1 MRRWIRSLLLA
12 VLCCLA
18 VPGIAAAQADVIT
31 GRVLGPDGQ
40 PLVGARV
47 EVISVEL
54 ETTRSAL
61 TDQNGRY
68 MLLFPDGGGRYVLRI
83 SFLGMSDIVQTLVRE
98 DEELLLA
105 NVTMQSQAIALD
117 TITVRAQPLIPGRG
131 QTGEQTT
138 NLSQDLLNRLPLPD
152 LDPSTIAQI
161 AAGVISLGVDSLT
174 GRINFSVAGMSDLL
188 NQFLLDGVI
197 MGQGG
202 MNVPEEGVRQTS
214 VTTNT
219 FDVSRGGFAG
229 GQVSMSTARGT
240 NRAGGAFNYRFD
252 DDALQANASANLN
265 AFTRHNIG
273 GAWGGPIRSNRLF
286 YNAAFQLLR
295 NTDHRFALS
304 ATDPLAAQRS
314 GVSVDSIARFLD
326 ILGDDFGLPIAGQ
339 TGPYQQLGSDLRLQG
354 RLDWNALQR
363 RTQSHT
369 VSVRGN
375 LNVNEQDSTRI
386 SPLDLLQ
393 RGGDVER
400 DSRMFGV
407 SVQSRLRTNWTHSLN
422 ASFSESWNDAI
433 PFVQMPEGRVR
444 VTSDFED
451 GTRDTRSL
459 TFGGNRNMPAEAYAR
474 DLQVSNE
481 LSLLVPWGHH
491 LHRLKVGG
499 LLQRQRDISRSTDN
513 VFGSY
518 SYASLADFEANRP
531 DRYERALTERDSRTG
546 RINAGAFLGD
556 TWRISQPLEVTF
568 GARWDYSRLDQKPAY
583 NPAIESAFGRR
594 TDVVPQ
600 ASGFSPRLGFSYRMS
615 EPQQPIRSLTGGI
628 GVFSGRAPTG
638 IFSQAVRQTGL
649 PDGDTRLI
657 CIGDAVP
664 MPDWSLFMT
673 GGVPGPDACA
683 DGGVGVPPTFSS
695 SAPTVTLVSPDQ
707 RMPASLRAEIG
718 YRGQLRPAF
727 TGNFRYLYSRGMG
740 LWGYRDINLDESR
753 TFTLGNES
761 RPFFGDASGIVERTG
776 ATSLAS
782 SRRFEEFGNV
792 FDIVSDLSSET
803 HQLSAQI
810 AGLLSLRTT
819 LMVNYTLGFS
829 RDQGAG
835 GGGGMMGGGMGG
847 GMMGGMGG
855 GLVPMPPT
863 AGSPNE
869 REWAVAGNDRRHTF
883 NVALSRA
890 LSPTFEIA
898 AVARTASGSPFTPMV
913 GGDING
919 DGLRNDRAFVFDP
932 ATVAD
937 PAVAE
942 AMQRLLDAAPGRI
955 QSCLHEQLGRIAD
968 RNSCR
973 NGWSQSLDLRAS
985 LRPNLPRFD
994 RRVTVSIDARN
1005 VLTGLD
1011 QVFHGRDA
1019 MRGWG
1024 EGANADPTLLNVRGF
1039 DAASRSFV
1047 YEVNEAFGQNRRGA
1061 GAMRNP
1067 FALTISAR
1075 VQLGGNPAIANRGF
1089 GQGFGPLAG
1098 SFEGLMGGGMAMGMG
1113 GGGGAVMMGGGGG
1126 GGGGVLMMDGQIVRA
1141 GGVDMRAA
1149 TANTDSIIDA
1159 LLANPL
1165 RDVVR
1170 LSDELALPAE
1180 QVTLARALADTLDA
1194 KLIVRREELTAALT
1208 ELADYSRAI
1217 QRGQVPDPQAIQ
1229 RIIGRL
1235 RPHVEGAQRER
1246 LEAMRQVQRAF
1257 GDELW
1262 ERLPEDVRAHAVAAQ
1277 PGGMGPGIRG
1287 PGGAGGGPGGFNAVA
1302 TLDRMLANPLPVLLE
1317 LRDTLGLSEDQ
1328 VQRVQAISNEL
1339 QRSLDRRRETLGRR
1353 FDSVPAQEH
1362 GRIFAEMQSDIERA
1376 RREVTQALR
1385 QVERIL
1391 TPEQW
1396 QRVPEEVRNP
1406 FQGGGGVRR
1415 PGGGM

>member
-1 MRRWIRSLLLA
+1 MKHRLRSLLLV

-31 GRVLGPDGQ
+31 GRVLGPDGE
-40 PLVGARV
+40 PLAGARV

-61 TDQNGRY
+61 TDRNGRY
-68 MLLFPDGGGRYVLRI
+68 MVLFPDGGGRYVLRI
-83 SFLGMSDIVQTLVRE
+83 SFLGMRDIVQPIVRE

-117 TITVRAQPLIPGRG
+117 TITVRAPPLIPGRG
-131 QTGEQTT
+131 QTGEETT
-138 NLSQDLLNRLPLPD
+138 QLSQDLLNRLPLRD
-152 LDPSTIAQI
+152 LDPATLAQI

-174 GRINFSVAGMSDLL
+174 GRASFSVAGMSDLL

-202 MNVPEEGVRQTS
+202 ATVPEEGVRQTS
-214 VTTNT
+214 VTTST

-229 GQVSMSTARGT
+229 GQVSMATARGT
-240 NRAGGAFNYRFD
+240 NRAAGAFSYRFD
-252 DDALQANASANLN
+252 DDALQASGGATQN
-265 AFTRHNIG
+265 AFTRHNLG

-326 ILGDDFGLPIAGQ
+326 VLGGGFGLPIADQ
-339 TGPYQQLGSDLRLQG
+339 TGPYQQHGSDLRLQG
-354 RLDWNALQR
+354 RIDWNALQR
-363 RTQSHT
+363 QTQSHT
-369 VSVRGN
+369 ISARLN

-386 SPLDLLQ
+386 SPLDLVQ
-393 RGGDVER
+393 RGGDIER

-444 VTSDFED
+444 VTSDFDD

-459 TFGGNRNMPAEAYAR
+459 TFGGNRSMPAEAYAR
-474 DLQVSNE
+474 DLQLSNE
-481 LSLLVPWGHH
+481 LSLLVPWGPH

-499 LLQRQRDISRSTDN
+499 LLQRQRDVSRSTDN
-513 VFGSY
+513 LFGSF

-531 DRYERALTERDSRTG
+531 DRYERSLTERDARTG
-546 RINAGAFLGD
+546 RINAGLFVGD
-556 TWRISQPLEVTF
+556 TWRISQPLEVTL
-568 GARWDYSRLDQKPAY
+568 GVRWDYSRLDQQPAY
-583 NPAIESAFGRR
+583 NPAIEAAFGRR

-600 ASGFSPRLGFSYRMS
+600 ASGFSPRLGFSYRLS
-615 EPQQPIRSLTGGI
+615 EPEQPIRSLTGGI
-628 GVFSGRAPTG
+628 GVFSGRSPTG

-649 PDGDTRLI
+649 PDAEARLI

-664 MPDWSLFMT
+664 IPDWSTFMT
-673 GGVPGPDACA
+673 GGVPGPDTCA
-683 DGGVGVPPTFSS
+683 DGGAGMPPGFSS

-707 RMPASLRAEIG
+707 RLPSSLRAELG
-718 YRGQLRPAF
+718 YRAQMRPRF

-740 LWGYRDINLDESR
+740 LWGYRDVNLDESAA
-753 TFTLGNES
+753 FALGAEG
-761 RPFFGDASGIVERTG
+761 RPFFGDVSGIVERTG
-776 ATSLAS
+776 ATSFAT

-792 FDIVSDLSSET
+792 FEIVSDLSSQT

-810 AGLLSLRTT
+810 SGLLSLRTT
-819 LMVNYTLGFS
+819 LMVNYTLGYS
-829 RDQGAG
+829 RDEGAG
-835 GGGGMMGGGMGG
+835 GGGGMMGGGM
-847 GMMGGMGG
+847 MGGMGMGVGGLGG

-890 LSPTFEIA
+890 LSPSFEIA
-898 AVARTASGSPFTPMV
+898 GIARAASGTPFTPMV
-913 GGDING
+913 GSDING
-919 DGLRNDRAFVFDP
+919 DGLRNDRAFVFAP
-932 ATVAD
+932 ATAAD
-937 PAVAE
+937 PAVAD
-942 AMQRLLDAAPGRI
+942 AMQRLLETAPGRI
-955 QSCLHEQLGRIAD
+955 RSCLREQLGRIAD

-985 LRPNLPRFD
+985 VRPNLPRFD
-994 RRVTVSIDARN
+994 RRVTVAIDARN

-1011 QVFHGRDA
+1011 QVFHGRDD

-1024 EGANADPTLLNVRGF
+1024 EGANAEPTLLNVRGF
-1039 DAASRSFV
+1039 DPATRSFV

-1067 FALTISAR
+1067 FALTIFAR
-1075 VQLGGNPAIANRGF
+1075 VQLGGNPAISNRGF

-1098 SFEGLMGGGMAMGMG
+1098 GFDGMMGGAMA
-1113 GGGGAVMMGGGGG
+1113 GGGAVMMGGHGGG
-1126 GGGGVLMMDGQIVRA
+1126 MVMGGGMGRGGGVLMMDGQIVRA
-1141 GGVDMRAA
+1141 GGVDVRGAV
-1149 TANTDSIIDA
+1149 ANPDSIVDA

-1165 RDVVR
+1165 RDVAR
-1170 LSDELALPAE
+1170 MGDTLALTAA
-1180 QVTLARALADTLDA
+1180 QLALVNELADTLDA
-1194 KLIVRREELTAALT
+1194 KLAVRRVALSAALG
-1208 ELADYSRAI
+1208 ELADHAREV
-1217 QRGQVPDPQAIQ
+1217 QRGQVPNPQTIQ
-1229 RIIGRL
+1229 RIVAQL

-1246 LEAMRQVQRAF
+1246 IEAMRQVERAF
-1257 GDELW
+1257 GHELW
-1262 ERLPEDVRAHAVAAQ
+1262 MKLPAEVREHALDAPPA
-1277 PGGMGPGIRG
+1277 PAGPAIRG
-1287 PGGAGGGPGGFNAVA
+1287 PGGGMAGNAVA
-1302 TLDRMLANPLPVLLE
+1302 TLDRMLANPIPVLLE
-1317 LRDTLGLSEDQ
+1317 LRDTLGLSADQ
-1328 VQRVQAISNEL
+1328 VRRVQAVSDEL
-1339 QRSLDRRRETLGRR
+1339 QRTLDRRRETLGRR
-1353 FDSVPAQEH
+1353 FDGVPAAEQ
-1362 GRIFAEMQSDIERA
+1362 GRIFAAIQPDIERA

-1391 TPEQW
+1391 TREQW
-1396 QRVPEEVRNP
+1396 QQVPDEIRNP
-1406 FQGGGGVRR
+1406 FQPRA
-1415 PGGGM
+1415 PGAGA